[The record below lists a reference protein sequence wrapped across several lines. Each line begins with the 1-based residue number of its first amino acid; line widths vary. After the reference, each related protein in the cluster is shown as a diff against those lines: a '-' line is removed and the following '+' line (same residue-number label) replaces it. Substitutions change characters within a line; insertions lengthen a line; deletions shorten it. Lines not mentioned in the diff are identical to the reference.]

1 MKKMIILSPE
11 EKSLDNG
18 KILEFMKFAKEHKLK
33 PTGETHYPPML
44 PIEMPEV
51 FVEVL
56 KDRFEDCVYVM
67 DDSCLI
73 FANAYNDGKLA
84 KLLEKENIT
93 ILHKDLKCDL
103 KKIFEDM
110 NNDQIQYL
118 KNAVTST
125 INELK
130 NKIEQECEKIAVFYQ
145 NEDDREAKEFIKNL
159 SQDYDVGICG
169 ICIPEYNECMKESI
183 QEILKSNNVH
193 EVIIYDEKMRNKDLI
208 ECFEELDLKCHYR
221 QSEINLSMSGLYF
234 N

>member
-1 MKKMIILSPE
+1 MKKMIVLSPE
-11 EKSLDNG
+11 EKNLNNG
-18 KILEFMKFAKEHKLK
+18 KILEFMKFAKEHRLR
-33 PTGETHYPPML
+33 PMGETHYPPIL

-56 KDRFEDCVYVM
+56 KDRIEDCVYVI
-67 DDSCLI
+67 DDPCLI

-84 KLLEKENIT
+84 KLLEEANIK
-93 ILHKDLKCDL
+93 ILHKELKCDL

-110 NNDQIQYL
+110 NKEQTQYL

-130 NKIEQECEKIAVFYQ
+130 NKIELECEKIAVFYQ
-145 NEDDREAKEFIKNL
+145 NENDEEVKEFIECL
-159 SQDYDVGICG
+159 SRNRDVSICG

-183 QEILKSNNVH
+183 QKILKSNNVH
-193 EVIIYDEKMRNKDLI
+193 EVIIYDEKMRNQDLI
-208 ECFEELDLKCHYR
+208 DCFEELDLKYR
-221 QSEINLSMSGLYF
+221 YKESEINMSISGLYF